1 MFQQTCKNCKKHL
14 SAPKTDRQVF
24 QGVSGCCRGGF
35 NVFKVFPGNQG
46 VSLSSYSI
54 PMPRAARV
62 EPGGAGK
69 PWLVAGFTL

>member
-14 SAPKTDRQVF
+14 SAPKIDRQVF
-24 QGVSGCCRGGF
+24 QGVSGGF
-35 NVFKVFPGNQG
+35 NVFNVFPGNQG

-62 EPGGAGK
+62 EPGGK

>member
-1 MFQQTCKNCKKHL
+1 MFN
-14 SAPKTDRQVF
+14 
-24 QGVSGCCRGGF
+24 
-35 NVFKVFPGNQG
+35 VFPGNQG

-62 EPGGAGK
+62 EPGGK